1 VFCQNVFNLLADT
14 EFHEL
19 VGLSKES
26 VVWLINQIKIGHNGR
41 PKIFSIKDEV
51 LLFLLHIRHY
61 PVDVF
66 LASVWY
72 TSKQNIRNIRNRML
86 DEFCEVLSPFVTLQ
100 TLEWRLRHS
109 CKILH
114 SMYTFVLDGS
124 EQPATGSAN
133 PILDTSFYS
142 AKKKKHTVNILVVAS
157 LNKKILYIS
166 PSYPGSVNDIE
177 IVRRTRHLWYD
188 LLEKNENGLG
198 DNGFNGLDEDGIQID
213 SPPDR
218 NSPAY
223 KIFSSQ
229 RIIIE
234 NVFADLKDWGV
245 LHDEIRMPVAH
256 KEELLETHNKN
267 WRVVCG
273 LLNKFR
279 WAT

>member
-41 PKIFSIKDEV
+41 TKIFSIKDEV

-66 LASVWY
+66 LAS
-72 TSKQNIRNIRNRML
+72 
-86 DEFCEVLSPFVTLQ
+86 FVTLQ

-188 LLEKNENGLG
+188 LQTEIALLTRSFHHKGL
-198 DNGFNGLDEDGIQID
+198 
-213 SPPDR
+213 
-218 NSPAY
+218 
-223 KIFSSQ
+223 SS
-229 RIIIE
+229 
-234 NVFADLKDWGV
+234 K
-245 LHDEIRMPVAH
+245 MC
-256 KEELLETHNKN
+256 LLI
-267 WRVVCG
+267 
-273 LLNKFR
+273 
-279 WAT
+279 